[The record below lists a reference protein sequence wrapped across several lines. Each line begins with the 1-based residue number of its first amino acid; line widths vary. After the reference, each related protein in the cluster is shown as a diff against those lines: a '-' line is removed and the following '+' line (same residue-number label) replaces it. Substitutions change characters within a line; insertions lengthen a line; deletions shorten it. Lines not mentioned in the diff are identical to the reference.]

1 MDNRYKVP
9 CLYAEFKEDVP
20 SYMATEW
27 TCLSDM
33 TRTSASRCYKY
44 IISEFH
50 LATAVLWMAILVGLS
65 ACGRVAFHASM
76 TIGHGVS
83 SNWEMSRAHRD
94 GNTFP
99 AFNSSSR
106 EVGSQWAHL
115 HQSLLVFCSVDVQ
128 RRSGFSLAKRSQGD
142 SYCKLPAWSFM
153 FYPFLHGFSLR
164 YSGCFHPRSK
174 HTDQARTLN
183 SKVGVSANGC
193 LSVLVSLRRRG
204 LGSSYPVTL
213 S

>member
-1 MDNRYKVP
+1 MDGNFGRSLSLRSGRLSRP
-9 CLYAEFKEDVP
+9 DDNWPWSELQSGDV
-20 SYMATEW
+20 
-27 TCLSDM
+27 
-33 TRTSASRCYKY
+33 
-44 IISEFH
+44 
-50 LATAVLWMAILVGLS
+50 
-65 ACGRVAFHASM
+65 ACN
-76 TIGHGVS
+76 T
-83 SNWEMSRAHRD
+83 D
-94 GNTFP
+94 GNTFS

-115 HQSLLVFCSVDVQ
+115 HQCLSVFCSVDVQ
-128 RRSGFSLAKRSQGD
+128 HRSGFSLAKRSQGD
-142 SYCKLPAWSFM
+142 SYCKLPAWSFV
-153 FYPFLHGFSLR
+153 FYPLLHGFSVR